1 MNAPTGT
8 TTSKAAPAAKEP
20 VFKTPY
26 EKAFGLYIALTGLM
40 VFFIPSDILTAH
52 PWAVRFTD
60 FMAGWVPQID
70 VITGLGVRPELGP
83 FYFALLWALSPLF
96 FLLCVVMGL
105 DRKQRTYPFWSLPLH
120 KAALLA
126 LVLAII
132 VYASSKGFWMTNTDN
147 GVLRFMLGNRLG
159 MAISGNLTYVAG
171 PVMLLAGLFNL
182 VGGWASG
189 AIPRHIRR
197 QSSEAR

>member
-40 VFFIPSDILTAH
+40 VFFIPSDILTVH

-70 VITGLGVRPELGP
+70 VITGLGVRPELNR
-83 FYFALLWALSPLF
+83 FYYAVLWAMSPVLF
-96 FLLCVVMGL
+96 LIFCLMGWEG
-105 DRKQRTYPFWSLPLH
+105 RQRTYPFWTMPLH
-120 KAALLA
+120 KAALFA
-126 LVLAII
+126 LVLCVVI
-132 VYASSKGFWMTNTDN
+132 YATFNLGWMTDTSH
-147 GVLRFMLGNRLG
+147 GLLRFILGNRLG
-159 MAISGNLTYVAG
+159 MAALGSLMYVVA
-171 PVMLLAGLFNL
+171 PVMFAAGLLNVV
-182 VGGWASG
+182 VGWMSG
-189 AIPRHIRR
+189 AIPRHQATRGI
-197 QSSEAR
+197 E